1 MAFGGP
7 VVWIL
12 VVLAAVTVF
21 TFLERF
27 VDLRRAQVDY
37 EDFLKGVTNVLSGG
51 NVDEALAICEDTLAP
66 VSSVV
71 ATAIRHRR
79 DPARL
84 LREAVDSQGRA
95 AVGRLDRRL
104 AALAIVAQVSPALG
118 LLGTVIGF
126 IRVVRAANAAE
137 IVSRVALMDG
147 TMDALVSAAF
157 GLAVGILASATYG
170 ALRVRLDRIVVDL
183 EAAASQIVGF
193 ISTQREREAAREAAT
208 AKEREAAQ

>member
-1 MAFGGP
+1 MMMFGGP

-12 VVLAAVTVF
+12 IVLAAVAVF
-21 TFLERF
+21 TFFERL
-27 VDLRRAQVDY
+27 VDLRRAQIDY

-51 NVDEALAICEDTLAP
+51 SADEALAICEDTVAP

-79 DPARL
+79 DSARL

-95 AVGRLDRRL
+95 EVGRLDRRL
-104 AALAIVAQVSPALG
+104 AVIAIIAQVAPALG
-118 LLGTVIGF
+118 LLGTVVGF
-126 IRVVRAANAAE
+126 IRVVRAANATE

-147 TMDALVSAAF
+147 TMDALMSAAF
-157 GLAVGILASATYG
+157 GLAVAILASTTYG
-170 ALRVRLDRIVVDL
+170 FLRVRLDRIVVEL

-193 ISTQREREAAREAAT
+193 ISTQREREAAKEKEAA
-208 AKEREAAQ
+208 R